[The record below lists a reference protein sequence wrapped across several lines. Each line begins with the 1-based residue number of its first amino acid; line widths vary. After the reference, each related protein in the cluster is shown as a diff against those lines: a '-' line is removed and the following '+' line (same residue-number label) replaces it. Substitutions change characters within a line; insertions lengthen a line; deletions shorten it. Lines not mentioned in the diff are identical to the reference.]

1 MVSRP
6 NASSSDHPGT
16 RLDDELACLR
26 AELRAR
32 DLELRDL
39 REQLRAIHNSDAWAV
54 LRTLGQLR
62 TALSPP
68 GTRRDAMVKG
78 GLRSLRRL
86 KKLAAGLAQAPRSIR
101 RALRAA
107 AGLGPKVELATR
119 RNYAVICLPMI
130 EWHFRF
136 QRPQQLMRRFAQT
149 AHLVLYAANRFHRG
163 TKAHVRPVETN
174 VLEVILPGDPA
185 ANVYQH
191 DLAPADRDRMA
202 AAVARLAAE
211 RGLSEAVVVAQ
222 HPYWTPL
229 AESLRDRFGW
239 PVVYD
244 CMDDHAGFLHN
255 GPGTIEA
262 EGRLVAT
269 ADLVVA
275 SSARLHD
282 GLAGRARRTA
292 LIRNACEYEHFR
304 GVPSRPSAAPDAP
317 TIGYYGAIAEW
328 FDGPLVA
335 ELAAIR
341 PRWRFE
347 LIGSTLAG
355 DVRSLEARPNVR
367 LLGECPYADLP
378 PRLEGWDA
386 YIIPFRRVP
395 LTEATNPVKVY
406 EMLATG
412 KPVAAVALPELVPIA
427 EAGLIRL
434 AATAEEFAQAI
445 ERELRED
452 NDDARRRRREYAA
465 RNTWAARQADLAAA
479 IEPLRRR
486 AAGRVDPAGP
496 SAHGDHSTISRTAS
510 GAAREG

>member
-1 MVSRP
+1 MVNRP
-6 NASSSDHPGT
+6 LASSPDHAGT
-16 RLDDELACLR
+16 RLDDELTGLR
-26 AELRAR
+26 AELRAK

-62 TALSPP
+62 TALAPP
-68 GTRRDAMVKG
+68 GTRRDGMVKG
-78 GLRSLRRL
+78 ALRSLRRL
-86 KKLAAGLAQAPRSIR
+86 KKLTAGMAQEPRSIR

-107 AGLGPKVELATR
+107 VGLGPKVEPATR

-136 QRPQQLMRRFAQT
+136 QRPQQLMRRFAQ
-149 AHLVLYAANRFHRG
+149 AGHLVLYAANRFHRG
-163 TKAHVRPVETN
+163 ARARVRPIETN
-174 VLEVILPGDPA
+174 VLEVFLPGDPA

-191 DLAPADRDRMA
+191 DLAPVDRDRMV
-202 AAVARLAAE
+202 AAVARLADE

-222 HPYWTPL
+222 HPYWTTL
-229 AESLRDRFGW
+229 AEALRDRFGW
-239 PVVYD
+239 PIVYD
-244 CMDDHAGFLHN
+244 CMDDHSGFLHN
-255 GPGTIEA
+255 GPGTIES
-262 EGRLVAT
+262 EGRLVST
-269 ADLVVA
+269 ADLVVT
-275 SSARLHD
+275 SSARLRD
-282 GLAGRARRTA
+282 GLAGRARRTG
-292 LIRNACEYEHFR
+292 LIRNACEYEHFSS
-304 GVPSRPSAAPDAP
+304 VLSAPPAASHAP

-328 FDGPLVA
+328 FDGALVA

-341 PRWRFE
+341 PAWRFE

-355 DVRSLEARPNVR
+355 DVRLLEAQANVR

-378 PRLEGWDA
+378 RRLAGWSA

-412 KPVAAVALPELVPIA
+412 KPVAAVALPELVPIG

-434 AATAEEFAQAI
+434 AATAEEFAEAI

-452 NDDARRRRREYAA
+452 GDEARRRRREFAA

-479 IEPLRRR
+479 IDPLRWRST
-486 AAGRVDPAGP
+486 GRVDPAGP
-496 SAHGDHSTISRTAS
+496 SATGDHSAISRTAS
-510 GAAREG
+510 GATSEG